1 MVKKQKLTEL
11 DEDEDLINFVEVL
24 DKTQVIKKS
33 IDDFKEETKLFEKN
47 ANDKDKKGLFDK
59 SELKETTR
67 SKEKIE
73 SLNKDEDLKQNSFKK
88 NNDSTGAEKKD
99 KTDSQK
105 NQKKQTVEPEI
116 VIIHKKTKEEFSI
129 DFLSGFFQKLGS
141 YSIILI
147 IVDLIAHFSN
157 AVDGV
162 DVLNPENYSSIYFN
176 ENITASLVKFMIF
189 VSYIYVISPRN
200 SIAVDEKGVHC
211 MKSAIQSSFFMK
223 TEYFH
228 LSWENITYARQN
240 YRLFESYLYFYDS
253 KDEQIGMINF
263 CLNNKE
269 KKKFKKYISENCPK
283 DHALIKF
290 VKNI

>member
-1 MVKKQKLTEL
+1 MKNK
-11 DEDEDLINFVEVL
+11 IG
-24 DKTQVIKKS
+24 S
-33 IDDFKEETKLFEKN
+33 I
-47 ANDKDKKGLFDK
+47 
-59 SELKETTR
+59 
-67 SKEKIE
+67 
-73 SLNKDEDLKQNSFKK
+73 
-88 NNDSTGAEKKD
+88 
-99 KTDSQK
+99 QK
-105 NQKKQTVEPEI
+105 NQKKKTVEPEV

-129 DFLSGFFQKLGS
+129 DFLNSFFQKLGS

-189 VSYIYVISPRN
+189 VFTFVSSPRN

-211 MKSAIQSSFFMK
+211 MKSAIQSSFLMK

-269 KKKFKKYISENCPK
+269 KKS
-283 DHALIKF
+283 L
-290 VKNI
+290 KNIYLRTAPKIMR